1 MSIIFLRNVYRQ
13 CPVRCDDKPSFWPHI
28 HLGTQCVHI
37 YTIWACQN
45 GKTHLGLCLFHQ
57 RLYRLLYNVI
67 TIRFG
72 PITHPRLGQFLPQY
86 HHHHH
91 THISDLI
98 LYLSTVGYTLCSY
111 MFDRGGIFK
120 RQLVTVRYFQTTAC
134 DHTVF
139 SDGSL

>member
-57 RLYRLLYNVI
+57 QLYTY
-67 TIRFG
+67 TIQAIIQCDY

-98 LYLSTVGYTLCSY
+98 LYLSTVGYTLCSS

-139 SDGSL
+139 SDDSL